1 MLTILRSS
9 SRLKYLVFP
18 CIALIALAL
27 IALSAKLF
35 SGATIDLTQ
44 NRVHSLS
51 PGTEKLIAGIDQPI
65 ELRFYYSDSASAE
78 LPQFRVYA
86 QRVTTLLKQVEA
98 RSKGKIKL
106 TIIDP
111 VAFSA
116 EEDEALSYG
125 LQALPLSDGDNNF
138 YFGLIAKRSM
148 KKGASVNQKILQLP
162 FIDPNKEAFVEY
174 DLAKLIATL
183 NTDKP
188 PVLAI
193 ISGLV
198 TGPSINAV
206 TGQPNLGWMID
217 RKLSE
222 RYEIR
227 RFATEISA
235 IDDDVNVLMIV
246 HPKSLPE
253 PSLYAI
259 DQFVLRG
266 GRVLIFVDPNAESD
280 SDNALLSS
288 GLESSSASDLKPLFQ
303 AWGLEYNP
311 SRTVLD
317 SQNAMQVGSAN
328 QQAQYHLEVLGLPS
342 AYLNQNSVVSAQ
354 LEKLNVSSAGS
365 LGLSEGSALSLEVL
379 AQSSSIAM
387 LEDTQTVRLAELSP
401 ENLRKTF
408 KPTGESY
415 IIAARFSGILK
426 SAFAAKSAPKQL
438 MQSIKPAQIVVV
450 ADTDILTDRLWVQ
463 EQNFLGTASYTDFA
477 NNGEFIMNI
486 VDHFSGDDNLI
497 SLRTRGVA
505 ARPFERI
512 EKIQRS
518 AVLRYQDTQRELQ
531 IQLERLNTEL
541 QALQTNESQA
551 VDDKSKQLAIQRIQK
566 DKAAIRQQLR
576 NVQHQLN
583 KDIDEMITEI
593 KVFNILLVPGFV
605 ALVAFLYAWR
615 RSYKRRSFLK
625 R

>member
-1 MLTILRSS
+1 MLTILQSN
-9 SRLKYLVFP
+9 SRVKYLVFP

-27 IALSAKLF
+27 IALSTKLF
-35 SGATIDLTQ
+35 RGATIDLTQ

-51 PGTEKLIAGIDQPI
+51 PGTEKLIAGINQSI
-65 ELRFYYSDSASAE
+65 ELRLYYSDSASAE

-86 QRVTTLLKQVEA
+86 QRVIALLKQMEA

-106 TIIDP
+106 TVIDP

-125 LQALPLSDGDNNF
+125 IQALPMSDGENNF
-138 YFGLIAKRSM
+138 YFGLIAKRNV
-148 KKGASVNQKILQLP
+148 KTGASVNERILQLP
-162 FIDPNKEAFVEY
+162 FIDPNKAAFFEY
-174 DLAKLIATL
+174 ELAKLIVTL

-188 PVLAI
+188 PALAI
-193 ISGLV
+193 ISGLL

-206 TGQPNLGWMID
+206 TGQPSLGWVID

-227 RFATEISA
+227 RLAAETNA
-235 IDDDVNVLMIV
+235 IDDDVNVLMII
-246 HPKSLPE
+246 HPKNLPE
-253 PSLYAI
+253 PTLFAI

-280 SDNALLSS
+280 TDNAVLNR
-288 GLESSSASDLKPLFQ
+288 GLESSSSSDVKPLFQ

-317 SQNAMQVGSAN
+317 SQNAMQVGSTS

-342 AYLNQNSVVSAQ
+342 VYLNQNNLMSAQ

-379 AQSSSIAM
+379 VQSSSVAM

-401 ENLRKTF
+401 EILRKTF

-415 IIAARFSGILK
+415 IIAAHFSGILK

-438 MQSIKPAQIVVV
+438 MQSTKPAQIVVV

-463 EQNFLGTASYTDFA
+463 EQNFLGAVSYTDFA

-486 VDHFSGDDNLI
+486 VDHFAGDDNLI

-518 AVLRYQDTQRELQ
+518 AVLRYQDAQRELQ
-531 IQLERLNTEL
+531 VKLERLDNELRAL
-541 QALQTNESQA
+541 QAAENKPAS
-551 VDDKSKQLAIQRIQK
+551 DKTQQQAIQRIQK
-566 DKAAIRQQLR
+566 DKAAIRLQLR

-583 KDIDEMITEI
+583 KDIDEIITEVKLI
-593 KVFNILLVPGFV
+593 NILLVPGFV

-615 RSYKRRSFLK
+615 RSYKRRSFL
-625 R
+625 RR